1 MVNVLLFGR
10 LAEICG
16 QSNFFFDMAD
26 TDTISEKLRN
36 DFPEM
41 KQLGFAVAVNQVLII
56 GNTKLSDGDE
66 VALMPPYSG
75 G

>member
-41 KQLGFAVAVNQVLII
+41 KPLSFAVAVNQVLISR
-56 GNTKLSDGDE
+56 NTALKDGDE